1 MSWQSL
7 AGGGAWS
14 GLDWTGRAVDSAR
27 ADPYLAWADTTA
39 FACLGGQPTGWVR
52 VILELEA
59 HWPGDGAPPLTA
71 QAFAESLENA
81 NAAWKRWIQVSTVY
95 RFPPHDLEA
104 SRFLTAIV
112 TKQFF
117 AEIDGAMKGVV
128 KRFELGMPIAP
139 GDAAQSLAPGPEASV
154 PGTPPVFGP
163 IAQPGAASPDAPDQP
178 HAVFMG
184 VMDDGLA
191 FAHERFRSVADIPL
205 TRIEYF
211 WNQDDAAAAPLG
223 VHYGRELARDE
234 INDLLEQCV
243 SNGLVDEDAVY
254 RLNGYVGA
262 RKRWAHGTEVMDLAC
277 GVRPNK
283 IEAAALILEEERT
296 GTVQP
301 PRILCVQF
309 KTAGRTIR
317 DTSGLWFAV
326 HALDAIRYLLRRADD
341 LANGA
346 GYSVVLNLS
355 YGYMAGPHD
364 GSSIIESAM
373 DELIGLH
380 RDLSIVVP
388 AGNSNL
394 LRCHAVL
401 PVESGTS
408 SPITWRVLPDCATPG
423 FLEIWLPKDADA
435 SSVTVQI
442 TPPWGDKSPAFPV
455 KNLYTWQPGRNV
467 LCTAV
472 YLDRVATGDRNMILI
487 ALAPTTMNQSQRD
500 PAPAGNW
507 TVTLTNG
514 SGDDLEIHAWVQ
526 RNETAYGYPLRGR
539 QSRFEDLAYKR
550 FVFGAHVR
558 DFDEGNPDEGNPST
572 WIKRRGTLSSI
583 ATGERTVVVGAYRR
597 TDGRAAT
604 YSSTGPSLQ
613 ETKRSGPDAAAVSE
627 DSVACAGVL
636 GASTRSGCLVA
647 LSGTSAAAP
656 QVARS
661 LARQRIIE
669 HANGLQPN
677 VFTPQLSPR
686 AWIKGE
692 ADSLDPVPA
701 ALAPHLLAPCPGTL
715 NPPPVPLGQHA
726 YVPRLPEIRAGSGRL
741 PSPRWKKRG
750 IKL

>member
-14 GLDWTGRAVDSAR
+14 GLNWIGRAANSTR

-39 FACLGGQPTGWVR
+39 FAHLGGQPTGWVR

-59 HWPGDGAPPLTA
+59 HWPAVGAPLLTA
-71 QAFAESLENA
+71 QTFAESLEIENA
-81 NAAWKRWIQVSTVY
+81 TWKTWIRVSTVY

-117 AEIDGAMKGVV
+117 TEIDGALKGVV

-139 GDAAQSLAPGPEASV
+139 GDAAPSSAPGSEASML
-154 PGTPPVFGP
+154 GTPPVFVP
-163 IAQPGAASPDAPDQP
+163 IAQPGAASTDAP

-211 WNQDDAAAAPLG
+211 WNQDDAAAAPLD
-223 VHYGRELARDE
+223 VHYGHELTRAQ
-234 INDLLEQCV
+234 INGLLKQCV
-243 SNGLVDEDAVY
+243 SNGLLDEDAVY

-277 GVRPNK
+277 GMRPNK
-283 IEAAALILEEERT
+283 IEAAALTLEEERT

-309 KTAGRTIR
+309 RTAGRTIR

-341 LANGA
+341 LADGA

-388 AGNSNL
+388 AGNSNM
-394 LRCHAVL
+394 LRCHADLLVKK
-401 PVESGTS
+401 GTS
-408 SPITWRVLPDCATPG
+408 GAITWRVLPDCATPG
-423 FLEIWLPKDADA
+423 FLEIWLPKDVDA
-435 SSVTVQI
+435 SSLTVQI
-442 TPPWGDKSPAFPV
+442 TPPAGDKSPAFPV
-455 KNLYTWQPGRNV
+455 ENLYTWQPGRNV

-472 YLDRVATGDRNMILI
+472 YLNRVATGDRKMILI
-487 ALAPTTMNQSQRD
+487 ALAPTTMNQPRRD

-507 TVTLTNG
+507 TVTLMNG
-514 SGDDLEIHAWVQ
+514 SSDDLEIHAWVQ

-558 DFDEGNPDEGNPST
+558 DFDEGNAST
-572 WIKRRGTLSSI
+572 WIKRGGTLSSI
-583 ATGERTVVVGAYRR
+583 ATGEHTVVVGAYRR

-604 YSSTGPSLQ
+604 YSSTGPSLLA
-613 ETKRSGPDAAAVSE
+613 TKRSGPDAAAVSE

-656 QVARS
+656 QVARL

-669 HANGLQPN
+669 YANGLQPN
-677 VFTPQLSPR
+677 TFTPQLSAR
-686 AWIKGE
+686 AWIEDE
-692 ADSLDPVPA
+692 ADSLDPEPA
-701 ALAPHLLAPCPGTL
+701 NLVPHLLAPCFGTL
-715 NPPPVPLGQHA
+715 NPPPVPIGQHA
-726 YVPRLPEIRAGSGRL
+726 YVPRLLEIRAGSGRL

>member
-1 MSWQSL
+1 MSWQSW

-14 GLDWTGRAVDSAR
+14 GLNWIGRAVDSTR

-39 FACLGGQPTGWVR
+39 FAHLGGQPTWVR

-59 HWPGDGAPPLTA
+59 HWPVAGAPPLTA
-71 QAFAESLENA
+71 QSFAESLENA
-81 NAAWKRWIQVSTVY
+81 NTAWKTWIQVSTVY

-117 AEIDGAMKGVV
+117 TEIDGVLKGVV

-139 GDAAQSLAPGPEASV
+139 GDAAPSSAPGSEASTL
-154 PGTPPVFGP
+154 GKEPVFGP
-163 IAQPGAASPDAPDQP
+163 IDQPDAESTDAP

-191 FAHERFRSVADIPL
+191 FAHERFRTVGDDPS

-211 WNQDDAAAAPLG
+211 WNQDDAAVAPLG
-223 VHYGRELARDE
+223 VHYGRELARDK
-234 INDLLEQCV
+234 INDLLKQCV
-243 SNGLVDEDAVY
+243 SNGLLDEDAVY

-277 GVRPNK
+277 GVRHNK
-283 IEAAALILEEERT
+283 IEAAALTLEGERT

-388 AGNSNL
+388 AGNSNM
-394 LRCHAVL
+394 LRCHADL
-401 PVESGTS
+401 SIGKGTS

-423 FLEIWLPKDADA
+423 FLEIWLPEDVDA
-435 SSVTVQI
+435 SSLTVQI

-455 KNLYTWQPGRNV
+455 ENLYTWQPGRNV

-472 YLDRVATGDRNMILI
+472 YLDRVATGDCKMILI
-487 ALAPTTMNQSQRD
+487 ALAPTTMNQPQRD

-507 TVTLTNG
+507 TVMLTNG
-514 SGDDLEIHAWVQ
+514 SSDNLKIHAWVQ

-558 DFDEGNPDEGNPST
+558 DFDEDNPPT
-572 WIKRRGTLSSI
+572 WIKRGGTLSSI
-583 ATGERTVVVGAYRR
+583 ATGEHTVVVGAYRR

-604 YSSTGPSLQ
+604 YSSTGPSLR

-627 DSVACAGVL
+627 DSVGCAGVL
-636 GASTRSGCLVA
+636 AASTRSGCLVA

-656 QVARS
+656 QVARL
-661 LARQRIIE
+661 LARQKIIE
-669 HANGLQPN
+669 YANGSQPN
-677 VFTPQLSPR
+677 TFTPQPSAR
-686 AWIKGE
+686 VWIETE
-692 ADSLDPVPA
+692 AKSLDPDQVA
-701 ALAPHLLAPCPGTL
+701 SVPHLLGPCFGTL
-715 NPPPVPLGQHA
+715 NPPPVPIGQHA
-726 YVPRLPEIRAGSGRL
+726 YVPSLLEIRAGSGRL

>member
-14 GLDWTGRAVDSAR
+14 GLNWIGRAANSTR

-39 FACLGGQPTGWVR
+39 FAHLGGQPTWVR

-59 HWPGDGAPPLTA
+59 RWPGAAATPLTA
-71 QAFAESLENA
+71 QTFAESLENG
-81 NAAWKRWIQVSTVY
+81 NATWKAWIQVSTVY
-95 RFPPHDLEA
+95 RYPPHDLEA

-117 AEIDGAMKGVV
+117 TEIDGAVKGVV

-139 GDAAQSLAPGPEASV
+139 GDAAPSLAPGSAAPA
-154 PGTPPVFGP
+154 PGTAPVFGP
-163 IAQPGAASPDAPDQP
+163 IAQPGAASTDAADQP

-211 WNQDDAAAAPLG
+211 WNQDDAAAPPLG
-223 VHYGRELARDE
+223 VHYGRELAGAD
-234 INDLLEQCV
+234 INGLLKQCV
-243 SNGLVDEDAVY
+243 TKGLVDEDAVY

-277 GVRPNK
+277 GVRHNR
-283 IEAAALILEEERT
+283 IEAAALTLEGERT

-341 LANGA
+341 LADGA
-346 GYSVVLNLS
+346 EYSVVLNLS

-388 AGNSNL
+388 AGNSNM
-394 LRCHAVL
+394 LRCHAEL
-401 PVESGTS
+401 EVEKGTS

-423 FLEIWLPKDADA
+423 FLEIWLPKHVDA
-435 SSVTVQI
+435 SSLTVQI
-442 TPPWGDKSPAFPV
+442 TPPGGDKSPAFPV
-455 KNLYTWQPGRNV
+455 ENLYTWQPGRNV
-467 LCTAV
+467 LCTVV
-472 YLDRVATGDRNMILI
+472 YLDCVATGDCKMILI

-514 SGDDLEIHAWVQ
+514 SSDDLEIHAWVQ

-539 QSRFEDLAYKR
+539 QSRFEDPAYKR

-558 DFDEGNPDEGNPST
+558 DFDAGNPWT
-572 WIKRRGTLSSI
+572 WIKRGGTLSSI
-583 ATGERTVVVGAYRR
+583 ATGEHTVVVGAYRR

-604 YSSTGPSLQ
+604 YSSTGPSLLATQ
-613 ETKRSGPDAAAVSE
+613 RLGPDAAAVSE

-636 GASTRSGCLVA
+636 AASTRSGCLVA

-656 QVARS
+656 QVARL
-661 LARQRIIE
+661 LARQKIIE

-677 VFTPQLSPR
+677 TFTPQPSAR
-686 AWIKGE
+686 VWIETE
-692 ADSLDPVPA
+692 ANSLDPDQVA
-701 ALAPHLLAPCPGTL
+701 SVPHLLGSCVGTL
-715 NPPPVPLGQHA
+715 NPPPVAIGQHA
-726 YVPRLPEIRAGSGRL
+726 YVPRLPAIRAGSGRL

>member
-1 MSWQSL
+1 MSGQSL
-7 AGGGAWS
+7 AGGGTWS
-14 GLDWTGRAVDSAR
+14 GLNWTGRPADSAR
-27 ADPYLAWADTTA
+27 ADPYLAWADSTA
-39 FACLGGQPTGWVR
+39 FADLGGPPTWIR

-59 HWPGDGAPPLTA
+59 HWPGAAATPLTA
-71 QAFAESLENA
+71 QTFAESLENG
-81 NAAWKRWIQVSTVY
+81 NAAWKKWIRVSTVY

-112 TKQFF
+112 TKRFF
-117 AEIDGAMKGVV
+117 KEIDDAMKGVV

-139 GDAAQSLAPGPEASV
+139 GDAAPSLAPGSAAPV
-154 PGTPPVFGP
+154 PGTAPVFGP
-163 IAQPGAASPDAPDQP
+163 IAQPGAASTGAADQP
-178 HAVFMG
+178 HAVFIG

-191 FAHERFRSVADIPL
+191 FAHERFRTVGDNSS

-211 WNQDDAAAAPLG
+211 WNQDDAAAAPLD
-223 VHYGRELARDE
+223 VHYGRELARDQ
-234 INDLLEQCV
+234 INGLLEQCAC
-243 SNGLVDEDAVY
+243 NGLVDEDDVY

-309 KTAGRTIR
+309 RTAGRTIR

-373 DELIGLH
+373 DELIDLH

-388 AGNSNL
+388 AGNSNT
-394 LRCHAVL
+394 LRCHADLLVKK
-401 PVESGTS
+401 GTS
-408 SPITWRVLPDCATPG
+408 GLITWRVLPDCATPG
-423 FLEIWLPKDADA
+423 FLEIWLPKDVHP

-442 TPPWGDKSPAFPV
+442 APPWGDRSPAFSG

-467 LCTAV
+467 LCTVV
-472 YLDRVATGDRNMILI
+472 YLDRVATGDRNMILV
-487 ALAPTTMNQSQRD
+487 ALAPTTMNQPQRD

-526 RNETAYGYPLRGR
+526 RNETAHGYPLRGR

-558 DFDEGNPDEGNPST
+558 DFDEGNAST
-572 WIKRRGTLSSI
+572 WIKRGGTLSSI
-583 ATGERTVVVGAYRR
+583 ATGEHTVVVGAYRR

-604 YSSTGPSLQ
+604 YSSTGPSLR
-613 ETKRSGPDAAAVSE
+613 ETTRSGPDAAAVSE

-636 GASTRSGCLVA
+636 AASTRSGCLVA

-656 QVARS
+656 QVARL
-661 LARQRIIE
+661 LARQKIIE
-669 HANGLQPN
+669 YANGLQPN
-677 VFTPQLSPR
+677 TFTPQPSAR
-686 AWIKGE
+686 VWIETE
-692 ADSLDPVPA
+692 ANSLDPEPA
-701 ALAPHLLAPCPGTL
+701 ALAPHLLAPCFGTL
-715 NPPPVPLGQHA
+715 NPSPVPLGQHA
-726 YVPRLPEIRAGSGRL
+726 YVPRLLEIRGGSGRL

>member
-1 MSWQSL
+1 MSWKSW

-14 GLDWTGRAVDSAR
+14 GLNWTGRPADSAC

-39 FACLGGQPTGWVR
+39 FAHLGGERTWVR

-59 HWPGDGAPPLTA
+59 HWPVDGALPLTA
-71 QAFAESLENA
+71 QTFAESLEKENV
-81 NAAWKRWIQVSTVY
+81 AWKDWIRVSTVY

-112 TKQFF
+112 ARKFF
-117 AEIDGAMKGVV
+117 TEIDGAMKGVV

-139 GDAAQSLAPGPEASV
+139 DDAAQSLAPGPQAPV
-154 PGTPPVFGP
+154 PGTAPVFGP
-163 IAQPGAASPDAPDQP
+163 AAQPGAASTDASDQP

-191 FAHERFRSVADIPL
+191 FAHERFRCIADNPS

-211 WNQDDAAAAPLG
+211 WNQDDAAAGALDE
-223 VHYGRELARDE
+223 HYGRELDRDK
-234 INDLLEQCV
+234 I
-243 SNGLVDEDAVY
+243 NGLLDRCVRKGLLDEDAVY

-283 IEAAALILEEERT
+283 IEAAALTLKGERT

-341 LANGA
+341 LAKGA
-346 GYSVVLNLS
+346 EHSVVLNLS

-394 LRCHAVL
+394 LRCHATL
-401 PVESGTS
+401 PVDSGTLRR
-408 SPITWRVLPDCATPG
+408 ITWRVLPDCATPG
-423 FLEIWLPKDADA
+423 FLEIWLPKDADT

-442 TPPWGDKSPAFPV
+442 TPPWGDRSPVFPV

-472 YLDRVATGDRNMILI
+472 YLERVATGDRNMILI
-487 ALAPTTMNQSQRD
+487 ALAPTTMNQPRRD

-539 QSRFEDLAYKR
+539 QSRFEDPAYKQ

-558 DFDEGNPDEGNPST
+558 DFDEGNQLT
-572 WIKRRGTLSSI
+572 WIKRSGTLSSI
-583 ATGERTVVVGAYRR
+583 ATGEHTVVVGGYRR

-604 YSSTGPSLQ
+604 YSSTGPSLRQ
-613 ETKRSGPDAAAVSE
+613 TKRSGPDAAAVSE

-656 QVARS
+656 QVARL
-661 LARQRIIE
+661 LARQKIIAY
-669 HANGLQPN
+669 ANGLQPN
-677 VFTPQLSPR
+677 VFTPQLSAR
-686 AWIKGE
+686 AWVAHE
-692 ADSLDPVPA
+692 ADSLDPVPDA
-701 ALAPHLLAPCPGTL
+701 PVPHLLGPCFGTL
-715 NPPPVPLGQHA
+715 NPPPVPIPQHA
-726 YVPRLPEIRAGSGRL
+726 YVPRPPEIRTGSGRL